1 MAALVEAE
9 GGGNA
14 DAPGTSR
21 GGGRG
26 GGSQAGGGG
35 RGGGGGGGGGE
46 EGSREGSDEEGSDG
60 EGPAP
65 GELLA
70 REAAGVPLNDAQR
83 REAEVLRAAGITG
96 GRVDS
101 VQFCCVAKGVKEV
114 LLLGAAAFNTDRREA
129 EMYVRRASQ
138 VGG

>member
-1 MAALVEAE
+1 MEEEMAALVEAE
-9 GGGNA
+9 GGGDA

-26 GGSQAGGGG
+26 GGGSGGA
-35 RGGGGGGGGGE
+35 GGE

-70 REAAGVPLNDAQR
+70 REAAGVPLNEAQR

-96 GRVDS
+96 GWEGGVCS
-101 VQFCCVAKGVKEV
+101 VVWQRCQRGAVVGRCCFQHRSAGGGGSCLMVRG
-114 LLLGAAAFNTDRREA
+114 EA
-129 EMYVRRASQ
+129 D
-138 VGG
+138 